1 MRLGAL
7 TPLFRCFSL
16 SLSIL
21 IPGIIVLIK
30 FLHRPHNI
38 NAQDSFIP
46 GLLLAWKLKL
56 SDSTKAIFMKKT
68 IGKFLNESLKKIKQ
82 HKEQIKKF
90 SFLNYKEDF
99 VITEQEE
106 REGGF
111 FGDADFKLSSF
122 KYNPSLR

>member
-1 MRLGAL
+1 
-7 TPLFRCFSL
+7 
-16 SLSIL
+16 
-21 IPGIIVLIK
+21 
-30 FLHRPHNI
+30 
-38 NAQDSFIP
+38 
-46 GLLLAWKLKL
+46 
-56 SDSTKAIFMKKT
+56 MKKT

-90 SFLNYKEDF
+90 SFLNHKEDF

-111 FGDADFKLSSF
+111 FGSANFKLSSF